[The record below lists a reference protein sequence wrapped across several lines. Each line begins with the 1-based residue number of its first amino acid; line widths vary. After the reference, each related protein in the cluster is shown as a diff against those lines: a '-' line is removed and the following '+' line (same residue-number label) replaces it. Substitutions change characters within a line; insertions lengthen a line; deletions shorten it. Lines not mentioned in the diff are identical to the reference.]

1 MRRDIG
7 YSPQKWEVC
16 MTVHASVEE
25 KRETGLSLELIGG
38 MVLFFDF
45 LVLFFLPAGLKLGQ
59 RVGFSAVLI
68 IVAFV
73 AFGLVVW
80 GHVVRARADSEE

>member
-1 MRRDIG
+1 MSERAG
-7 YSPQKWEVC
+7 
-16 MTVHASVEE
+16 AEE
-25 KRETGLSLELIGG
+25 KKETGLSLELIGA

-68 IVAFV
+68 VIAFV

-80 GHVVRARADSEE
+80 GHVIKVRASREE

>member
-1 MRRDIG
+1 
-7 YSPQKWEVC
+7 
-16 MTVHASVEE
+16 MTVHASAEE
-25 KRETGLSLELIGG
+25 KKEAGLSLELIGG

-59 RVGFSAVLI
+59 RVGFSAVLG
-68 IVAFV
+68 IVACI

-80 GHVVRARADSEE
+80 GHVVRRQAGGEQ

>member
-1 MRRDIG
+1 M
-7 YSPQKWEVC
+7 K
-16 MTVHASVEE
+16 ASVDE

-45 LVLFFLPAGLKLGQ
+45 LVLFFLPAGLKIGQ

-68 IVAFV
+68 VVALV
-73 AFGLVVW
+73 SFGLVVW
-80 GHVVRARADSEE
+80 GHVVRRRTEREED

>member
-1 MRRDIG
+1 
-7 YSPQKWEVC
+7 
-16 MTVHASVEE
+16 MTVQASAEE
-25 KRETGLSLELIGG
+25 RRETGLSLELIGG

-68 IVAFV
+68 AVAFV
-73 AFGLVVW
+73 SFGLVVW
-80 GHVVRARADSEE
+80 GHAVRRRAERER

>member
-1 MRRDIG
+1 M
-7 YSPQKWEVC
+7 P
-16 MTVHASVEE
+16 VHVSAEE
-25 KRETGLSLELIGG
+25 RKETGLSLELIGG

-68 IVAFV
+68 AIAFV
-73 AFGLVVW
+73 SVGLVVW
-80 GHVVRARADSEE
+80 GHAVRRRAEREEQQHF